1 MPKDSLVQ
9 VNPIFLS
16 ENTETPL
23 DVRLELVCEEAEIDE
38 QWSFVEKK
46 SNQRWLWRCISNAT
60 TINGHVNDFLFD
72 ARGTSIIAIVQH
84 KSDRWA
90 GVIFARVSLY
100 ILSVFA

>member
-1 MPKDSLVQ
+1 VKSVIKREYLAQ
-9 VNPIFLS
+9 
-16 ENTETPL
+16 
-23 DVRLELVCEEAEIDE
+23 DE

-46 SNQRWLWRCISNAT
+46 SNQRWLWHAVDHAT
-60 TINGHVNDFLFD
+60 NIVIVYVFGKRKDNVFKE
-72 ARGTSIIAIVQH
+72 TSIIAIVQH